1 MDTSEG
7 KCTTSRKCRGKFVSQ
22 LSKNY
27 IETCFQ
33 NVGIFDKQKH
43 RGEYDEMYIEKH
55 IVADYQIVSMSLLG
69 QFEINNSQR

>member
-1 MDTSEG
+1 MDTFEG
-7 KCTTSRKCRGKFVSQ
+7 KCTTSRKCKGKFISH

-43 RGEYDEMYIEKH
+43 SREYDEMYIEEQ
-55 IVADYQIVSMSLLG
+55 IVAYD
-69 QFEINNSQR
+69 

>member
-1 MDTSEG
+1 MDTFEG
-7 KCTTSRKCRGKFVSQ
+7 KCTTSRKCKGKFIPW
-22 LSKNY
+22 LSENY

-33 NVGIFDKQKH
+33 NMGIFDKQKH

>member
-1 MDTSEG
+1 MDTFGG
-7 KCTTSRKCRGKFVSQ
+7 KCTTSRKCRGKFIL

-43 RGEYDEMYIEKH
+43 RGKYNEMYIKKH
-55 IVADYQIVSMSLLG
+55 IVAES
-69 QFEINNSQR
+69 SQYCR